1 MDLDVSSSCEK
12 VEVMYL
18 KDQAVLG
25 IEWTAGAKV
34 AKLTL
39 QFIISVILARLLTP
53 KDFGLIGMI
62 VVFTGFANLFSEMG
76 FGAALI
82 QRKVI
87 EERHLSSIFWL
98 NITVGLILTCIF
110 LAAAPLISTFYSEP
124 RLRILT
130 MLISINFFL
139 GSLKAVQF
147 SILSRS
153 MDFRKLAVIETTT
166 MVIAGGFAI
175 ALALI
180 GYGVWSLAWQMIIT
194 TIIGVVL
201 FWFFTDW
208 RPRFQFDKNAVKELL
223 GFSGNLL
230 GFNVFNYWARNID
243 NLLVG
248 KFITSAGL
256 GIYSK
261 AYGLMLMPLT
271 QVSATLGRVMF
282 PSLSKT
288 QDDKELTKRIYLK
301 TIGAIALITLPMMT
315 GLVVIADSFVLALLG
330 PKWEDIIPVLRVLC
344 LVGITQSI
352 GTTVGW
358 IYSSQ
363 GRTDLMLRWGIVS
376 GTIGIISFIIGIW
389 IGSVIAVAYCY
400 AIANIL
406 LIYHNITIP
415 GKLISMTFYELV
427 SCISGTFGC
436 AAIMAGGVFLVEFVL
451 PQRWPHWAN
460 LVLRVPFGI
469 VFYIVLIHL
478 LKLKAYL
485 EAKELVRERWA
496 THFNRSQNL

>member
-1 MDLDVSSSCEK
+1 
-12 VEVMYL
+12 MYL
-18 KDQAVLG
+18 KDQAILG
-25 IEWTAGAKV
+25 IEWTAGARV
-34 AKLTL
+34 AKLIL
-39 QFIISVILARLLTP
+39 QFIISVILARVLTP

-62 VVFTGFANLFSEMG
+62 VVFTGFAALFSEMG

-98 NITVGLILTCIF
+98 NIAVGLILTCIF
-110 LAAAPLISTFYSEP
+110 LAAAPLISSFYSEP
-124 RLRILT
+124 RLKILT
-130 MLISINFFL
+130 MLISLNFFL
-139 GSLKAVQF
+139 GSLKMVQF

-180 GYGVWSLAWQMIIT
+180 GFGVWSLAWQMIIT

-201 FWFFTDW
+201 FWFF
-208 RPRFQFDKNAVKELL
+208 VKELL

-248 KFITSAGL
+248 KFISSAGL

-261 AYGLMLMPLT
+261 AYGLMLMPLS
-271 QVSATLGRVMF
+271 QISSTLGRVMF
-282 PSLSKT
+282 PSLSKS
-288 QDDKELTKRIYLK
+288 QDDKVLTKRIYLK
-301 TIGAIALITLPMMT
+301 TIGAIALVTMPMMT
-315 GLVVIADSFVLALLG
+315 GLFVVADSFVLALLG
-330 PKWEDIIPVLRVLC
+330 PKWEDVIPVLRLLC

-352 GTTVGW
+352 ATTVGW

-363 GRTDLMLRWGIVS
+363 GRTDLMLWWGMVA
-376 GTIGIISFIIGIW
+376 GTIGIIGFIIGIW

-406 LIYHNITIP
+406 LFYHNFAIP
-415 GKLISMTFYELV
+415 GKLINMTFSEVLRCV
-427 SCISGTFGC
+427 SGKFVC
-436 AAIMAGGVFLVEFVL
+436 ALLMSAGVYLLAINL
-451 PQRWPHWAN
+451 PSEWPHW
-460 LVLRVPFGI
+460 LRLMVLVPFGMI
-469 VFYIVLIHL
+469 FYVVIIHF
-478 LKLKAYL
+478 LKLRAYL
-485 EAKELVRERWA
+485 EIKELIREQWVN
-496 THFNRSQNL
+496 HLG

>member
-1 MDLDVSSSCEK
+1 
-12 VEVMYL
+12 MYL
-18 KDQAVLG
+18 KDQAILG
-25 IEWTAGAKV
+25 IEWTASARI
-34 AKLTL
+34 AKLIL
-39 QFIISVILARLLTP
+39 QFIVSVILARLLTP

-62 VVFTGFANLFSEMG
+62 VVFTGFAALFSEMG

-110 LAAAPLISTFYSEP
+110 LAAAPLISSFFSEP

-130 MLISINFFL
+130 MLISVNFFL
-139 GSLKAVQF
+139 SSLKVVQF

-166 MVIAGGFAI
+166 MATAGGFAI

-180 GYGVWSLAWQMIIT
+180 GYGVWSLACQMIIT

-201 FWFFTDW
+201 FWFLTDW
-208 RPRFQFDKNAVKELL
+208 RPRFQFDKNAVKGLL

-230 GFNVFNYWARNID
+230 GFSVFNYWARNID

-248 KFITSAGL
+248 KFISSAGL

-261 AYGLMLMPLT
+261 AYGLMLMPLI
-271 QVSATLGRVMF
+271 QISSTLGRVMF
-282 PSLSKT
+282 PSLSKS

-301 TIGAIALITLPMMT
+301 TIGAIALVTMPMMT
-315 GLVVIADSFVLALLG
+315 GLFVVADSFVLALLG
-330 PKWEDIIPVLRVLC
+330 PKWEDVIPVLRILC

-352 GTTVGW
+352 VTTVGW

-363 GRTDLMLRWGIVS
+363 GRTDLMLRWGMVA
-376 GTIGIISFIIGIW
+376 GTIGIIGFIIGIW
-389 IGSVIAVAYCY
+389 IGSIIAVAYCY
-400 AIANIL
+400 AIANVL
-406 LIYHNITIP
+406 LLYHNFAIP
-415 GKLISMTFYELV
+415 GKLINMTFSEVLRSV
-427 SCISGTFGC
+427 SAKLGC
-436 AAIMAGGVFLVEFVL
+436 ALLMSAGVYLLAINL
-451 PQRWPHWAN
+451 PSEWPHW
-460 LVLRVPFGI
+460 LRLMILVPFGMI
-469 VFYIVLIHL
+469 FYVGVLHF
-478 LKLKAYL
+478 LKLRAYL
-485 EAKELVRERWA
+485 EIRDLIREQWVN
-496 THFNRSQNL
+496 HFG